1 MAKWAELFRIAS
13 EGKAFTLFK
22 IFLPQNGE
30 NMKSIIVSMVAAAG
44 LMVAGSALA
53 TDMPEI
59 AKKNSCTAC
68 HAIDKKVVGPAWAEV
83 AKKYKGDAGAKAKLV
98 PKMIKGGGGVWG
110 AMPMPANPKLSEAD
124 AGALVDFVLG
134 LAK

>member
-1 MAKWAELFRIAS
+1 
-13 EGKAFTLFK
+13 
-22 IFLPQNGE
+22 
-30 NMKSIIVSMVAAAG
+30 MKSIIVSMVAAAG

-53 TDMPEI
+53 TDMPDF
-59 AKKNSCTAC
+59 AKKNNCTAC

-110 AMPMPANPKLSEAD
+110 AMPMPASPKLSEAD
-124 AGALVDFVLG
+124 SGALVDFILG